1 MELVVNKRR
10 YTQVEEMPEWKLEHL
25 HTEAVHEVRRLEAR
39 MEHHDKARLKY
50 VSRPMLYRLMQV
62 RDRLK
67 ALLDEYLYWQE
78 A

>member
-1 MELVVNKRR
+1 VDLVVNKRH
-10 YTQVEEMPEWKLEHL
+10 YANVEEMPEWKLEHL
-25 HTEAVHEVRRLEAR
+25 HNEAVHEVRRLEAR
-39 MEHHDKARLKY
+39 MVHHDKARLKY
-50 VSRPMLYRLMQV
+50 VSRPMLYRLVQV